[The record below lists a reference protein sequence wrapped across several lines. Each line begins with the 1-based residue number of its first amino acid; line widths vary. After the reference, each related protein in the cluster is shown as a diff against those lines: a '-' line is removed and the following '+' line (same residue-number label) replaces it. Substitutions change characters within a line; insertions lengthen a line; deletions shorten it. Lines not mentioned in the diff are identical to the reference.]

1 VAVSHGSRRTADAR
15 VDGSV
20 GTVADASSRADR
32 RPDGRPIGLWAFTG
46 VAVTS
51 FGGPLALAALI
62 APGIVA
68 DASASAGLAMLA
80 AVVVFTVPL
89 VIWLRYSQHVNG
101 AGGLYAFVEAAAG
114 RRVALVQAAIWIVSY
129 VLYLVYTTVQIVYD
143 LLPAVL
149 PGERRYQTLL
159 ALLIPVTLAA
169 VMIAGRR
176 AMLLATGVMAAGQ
189 LALAGALGGV
199 TIAHISTPAS
209 SFAAG
214 APAGSLAKSTAQT
227 SLLYICGSLPLF
239 LGGEVR
245 RPVRTIRRGLIGA
258 YLASAVVVVAAV
270 APLAAAPGLLH
281 TAVPG
286 VSVAQQFAGPGFAN
300 VLGIGIAVSVG
311 GVMLA
316 EYVALSRL
324 VHAISSWRVR
334 PITVGIGVLIVA
346 AAPFM
351 LIDPQGFDDALVKP
365 SLVAL
370 WLSQLIVFAVFP
382 RFARKHGQRTL
393 PAWLLSVAA
402 SAFAIYGLWV
412 TLHHGAS

>member
-1 VAVSHGSRRTADAR
+1 
-15 VDGSV
+15 
-20 GTVADASSRADR
+20 
-32 RPDGRPIGLWAFTG
+32 
-46 VAVTS
+46 
-51 FGGPLALAALI
+51 
-62 APGIVA
+62 
-68 DASASAGLAMLA
+68 
-80 AVVVFTVPL
+80 
-89 VIWLRYSQHVNG
+89 
-101 AGGLYAFVEAAAG
+101 
-114 RRVALVQAAIWIVSY
+114 VALVQAAIWIVSY

-159 ALLIPVTLAA
+159 ALLIPITLAA

-176 AMLLATGVMAAGQ
+176 AMLLAAGVMAAGQ

-214 APAGSLAKSTAQT
+214 APGGSLTKSTVQT

-239 LGGEVR
+239 LGGEVA

-258 YLASAVVVVAAV
+258 YLASAAVVVAAV

-281 TAVPG
+281 TEVPG
-286 VSVAQQFAGPGFAN
+286 VSVAQQFAGRGFAN

-334 PITVGIGVLIVA
+334 PITVGIGVLLVA

-382 RFARKHGQRTL
+382 RFARKHGQRTM
-393 PAWLLSVAA
+393 PAWILSLAA